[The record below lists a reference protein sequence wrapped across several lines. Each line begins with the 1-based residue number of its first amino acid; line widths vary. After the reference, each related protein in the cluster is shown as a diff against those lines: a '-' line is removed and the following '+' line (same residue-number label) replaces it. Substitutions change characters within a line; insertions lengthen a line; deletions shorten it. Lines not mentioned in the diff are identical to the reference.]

1 MEALF
6 IFILKSSGLLAMFYF
21 AYIFLLRKETFFNS
35 SRWFLIAGLIT
46 SVVLP
51 FVVYTKVIWVEAPPA
66 IASTPIITTTENA
79 VKNIPTSSQDAI
91 VYTPQY
97 KPTTVTVVEEEDFE
111 INWSLVLAVVYGIGF
126 LAFLIKFALDFYSL
140 HSVLKG
146 RKIEQQN
153 DFKFIDVDE
162 NIAPFSY
169 FDYIVYN
176 SSLYTAAELENILE
190 HEKVHSDQKHTV
202 DVLISRIFCMLFW
215 FNPIVWLYKK
225 AILQNLE
232 FIADSEASKKI
243 ADKKAYQYTLLKIT
257 THDTCVAI
265 TNHFYQ
271 SLIKKRIV
279 MLNKNQSKKRNYW
292 KYSAVIPAL
301 GAFILLFQIRTIA
314 QEKKQDEVAV
324 VKRDTVKDSDET
336 IKITKNTTD
345 KELNEL
351 PGKLKANHNLDVEI
365 SDVKRNTKE
374 ELTAIQI
381 KVKSDSGKKQT
392 IKIDGDEAIKDCEL
406 AIGTDENGAKS
417 ININTD
423 RNLRMPVTIR
433 NERIIVRN
441 HGESDIAAPVPP
453 TPPTPP
459 AFPSGPLPPAPAVDM
474 SKMPKPPVAPRNPKD
489 KVAMQKFEKEMEEFE
504 KKMENFQ
511 PNIDAM
517 SAYGDAVSEIM
528 SKREAIYEKEM
539 AKYEIAME
547 KFNAQMEKFN
557 YDFKFSF
564 GDDSK
569 DYENSMKQYEQD
581 MKQYELD
588 MKQHKENMKQH
599 AKNMKQHEKEMKQHE
614 KNMKEMEKQNKKA

>member
-51 FVVYTKVIWVEAPPA
+51 FVVYTKVIWVEAPPVP
-66 IASTPIITTTENA
+66 TPDPIITTTTTDIA
-79 VKNIPTSSQDAI
+79 NIPTSNHEAAI
-91 VYTPQY
+91 YNTQY
-97 KPTTVTVVEEEDFE
+97 KPTTVSVIEEENFE
-111 INWSLVLAVVYGIGF
+111 IDWTLVAAVVYAIGF
-126 LAFLIKFALDFYSL
+126 LGFLIKFALDFYSL
-140 HSVLKG
+140 NSVLKG
-146 RKIEQQN
+146 KKIELQE
-153 DFKFIDVDE
+153 DFKFIDVNE

-176 SSLYTAAELENILE
+176 SSLYTSSELESILE
-190 HEKVHSDQKHTV
+190 HEKVHSDQKHTI
-202 DVLISRIFCMLFW
+202 DVLISRIFCILFW
-215 FNPIVWLYKK
+215 FNPIIWLYKK

-257 THDTCVAI
+257 THETCVAI

-279 MLNKNQSKKRNYW
+279 MLNKNQSNKRNYW

-301 GAFILLFQIRTIA
+301 GAFVLLFQIRTIA
-314 QEKKQDEVAV
+314 QEKKQAQVATTQ
-324 VKRDTVKDSDET
+324 RDTVKDTEQT

-351 PGKLKANHNLDVEI
+351 PGQLKENHNLDVEI

-374 ELTAIQI
+374 ELTGIQI
-381 KVKSDSGKKQT
+381 KVKSDSGKKQM
-392 IKIDGDEAIKDCEL
+392 IRIDGDEAIKDCEL
-406 AIGTDENGAKS
+406 AIGTNENGSKAIV
-417 ININTD
+417 INIDGNFRTPMIIK
-423 RNLRMPVTIR
+423 NNKV
-433 NERIIVRN
+433 IVRTFGN
-441 HGESDIAAPVPP
+441 GESDVAAP

-459 AFPSGPLPPAPAVDM
+459 AFPSGPMPPVPAIDM
-474 SKMPKPPVAPRNPKD
+474 SKMPKPPVAPKNPKD
-489 KVAMQKFEKEMEEFE
+489 KVAMAKFEKDMEAFGKQMEAFE
-504 KKMENFQ
+504 PQMKEYEKQVE
-511 PNIDAM
+511 A
-517 SAYGDAVSEIM
+517 IM
-528 SKREAIYEKEM
+528 SQRAEVYEKEM

-547 KFNAQMEKFN
+547 KFSANMEKFN
-557 YDFKFSF
+557 YDFNFKF

-588 MKQHKENMKQH
+588 MKQHAKDMKQH
-599 AKNMKQHEKEMKQHE
+599 EKNMKQHEKDMKQRE
-614 KNMKEMEKQNKKA
+614 KEMKEMEKQNKKA

>member
-51 FVVYTKVIWVEAPPA
+51 FVVYTKVIWVEAPPVPA
-66 IASTPIITTTENA
+66 PAPIITTTANT
-79 VKNIPTSSQDAI
+79 VKNIPVSTNDVIA
-91 VYTPQY
+91 YTPKY
-97 KPTTVTVVEEEDFE
+97 KPTTVTVVEEENFE
-111 INWSLVLAVVYGIGF
+111 INWSLVLAAVYGIGF
-126 LAFLIKFALDFYSL
+126 LAFMIKFALDFYSL
-140 HSVLKG
+140 NSVLKG
-146 RKIEQQN
+146 KKIEQQA

-202 DVLISRIFCMLFW
+202 DVLISRIFCILFW

-257 THDTCVAI
+257 THETCVAI

-301 GAFILLFQIRTIA
+301 GAFVLLFQIKTIA
-314 QEKKQDEVAV
+314 QEKKQNEVPV
-324 VKRDTVKDSDET
+324 IQRDTIKDTEET

-351 PGKLKANHNLDVEI
+351 PGKLKTNHNLDVEI

-406 AIGTDENGAKS
+406 AIGTDENGTKS

-423 RNLRMPVTIR
+423 RNFKMPVIIR
-433 NERIIVRN
+433 NERVIVRN
-441 HGESDIAAPVPP
+441 HGDSDVAAPA
-453 TPPTPP
+453 PPTPP
-459 AFPSGPLPPAPAVDM
+459 AFPSGPLPVAPAVDM

-489 KVAMQKFEKEMEEFE
+489 KVAMQKFEKDMEEFE
-504 KKMENFQ
+504 KKMEKFQ

-528 SKREAIYEKEM
+528 SKREAIFEKEM
-539 AKYEIAME
+539 EKYEIAME
-547 KFNAQMEKFN
+547 KFNAQMEKLNF
-557 YDFKFSF
+557 DFKFNF

-588 MKQHKENMKQH
+588 MKQHEKNMKQH
-599 AKNMKQHEKEMKQHE
+599 EKNMKQHEKDMKQHEKEMKL
-614 KNMKEMEKQNKKA
+614 MEKQNKKA

>member
-35 SRWFLIAGLIT
+35 SRWFLMAGLIT

-51 FVVYTKVIWVEAPPA
+51 FVVYTKVIWVEAPPVPA
-66 IASTPIITTTENA
+66 PDPIITTTTTD
-79 VKNIPTSSQDAI
+79 VSNIPTSNHEAA
-91 VYTPQY
+91 VYDTQY
-97 KPTTVTVVEEEDFE
+97 NPTTVSVIEEENFE
-111 INWSLVLAVVYGIGF
+111 INWTLVAAVVYAIGF
-126 LAFLIKFALDFYSL
+126 LGFMIKFALDFYSL
-140 HSVLKG
+140 NSVLKG
-146 RKIEQQN
+146 KKIEQQE
-153 DFKFIDVDE
+153 DFKFIDVNE

-176 SSLYTAAELENILE
+176 SSLYTSSELESILE
-190 HEKVHSDQKHTV
+190 HEKVHSDQKHTI
-202 DVLISRIFCMLFW
+202 DVLISRIFCILFW
-215 FNPIVWLYKK
+215 FNPIIWLYKK

-257 THDTCVAI
+257 THETCVAI

-279 MLNKNQSKKRNYW
+279 MLNKNQSNKRNYW

-301 GAFILLFQIRTIA
+301 GAFVLLFQIRTIA
-314 QEKKQDEVAV
+314 QEKKQAEVATIQ
-324 VKRDTVKDSDET
+324 RDTVKDTEQT

-351 PGKLKANHNLDVEI
+351 PGQLKANHNLDVEI

-374 ELTAIQI
+374 ELTGIQI
-381 KVKSDSGKKQT
+381 KVKSDSGKKQM
-392 IKIDGDEAIKDCEL
+392 IRIDGDEAIKDCEL
-406 AIGTDENGAKS
+406 AIGTNENGSKA
-417 ININTD
+417 IVINTD
-423 RNLRMPVTIR
+423 GNFRTPMIIKNNKV
-433 NERIIVRN
+433 IVRTFGN
-441 HGESDIAAPVPP
+441 GESDVTAPA
-453 TPPTPP
+453 PPTPP
-459 AFPSGPLPPAPAVDM
+459 AFPSGPMPPVPAIDM
-474 SKMPKPPVAPRNPKD
+474 SKMPKPPVAPKNPKD
-489 KVAMQKFEKEMEEFE
+489 KVAMAKFEKDMEAFGKQMEAFE
-504 KKMENFQ
+504 PQMKEYEKQVE
-511 PNIDAM
+511 A
-517 SAYGDAVSEIM
+517 IM
-528 SKREAIYEKEM
+528 SQRAEVYEKEM

-547 KFNAQMEKFN
+547 KFSANMEKFN
-557 YDFKFSF
+557 YDFNFKF

-588 MKQHKENMKQH
+588 MKQH
-599 AKNMKQHEKEMKQHE
+599 AKNMKQHEKNMKQHE
-614 KNMKEMEKQNKKA
+614 KDMKQREKEMKEMEKQNKKA